1 MECKSDADGAV
12 EIDWGVLMTP
22 DPFNPQARQM
32 ADESMVRNLRA
43 QAECIWPQ
51 EREIFVRHGLVGGI
65 RILDAGC
72 GTGEITGR
80 LAEMYP
86 SSSILGVDIVDAHLD
101 LARARFAHLGDRLR
115 FEHRSIFDL
124 GLPGGSFDLVA
135 CRHVL
140 QAIPHPERVL
150 AELVRVTRPGG
161 RLHVLAED
169 YGMMHFPVRALD
181 PDEFWR
187 DGPQVLGRRTG
198 TDMRIGRHTYSI
210 LRELGL
216 RDISVDH
223 VVVDT
228 LRAPRESFA
237 AIWEAWRDGYASV
250 LAENTRFTETE
261 VRAHFDDMI
270 ATIRDPASYAAWL
283 VPVVTGI
290 VPDSA

>member
-1 MECKSDADGAV
+1 MSD
-12 EIDWGVLMTP
+12 EM
-22 DPFNPQARQM
+22 NPQARQM

-51 EREIFVRHGLVGGI
+51 EQELFRRYRLGGDI

-72 GTGEITGR
+72 GPGEITGR
-80 LAEMYP
+80 LAELYP

-101 LARARFAHLGDRLR
+101 MARSRLAHFSSRVR

-124 GLPGGSFDLVA
+124 GLPDCAFDLVA

-169 YGMMHFPVRALD
+169 YGMMTFPVRNLD

-187 DGPQVLGRRTG
+187 NGPQVLGRKTG
-198 TDMRIGRHTYSI
+198 TDMRIGRHAFTM
-210 LRELGL
+210 LNALGL

-223 VVVDT
+223 VVVDV

-237 AIWEAWRDGYASV
+237 AIWEAWRDGYAGV
-250 LAENTRFTETE
+250 LGENTSFSEDQ
-261 VRAHFDDMI
+261 VRAHFDDMG
-270 ATIRDPASYAAWL
+270 ATIRDPSSYAAWF
-283 VPVVTGI
+283 VPVISGI
-290 VPDSA
+290 VPDAS